1 MTELFITDTIIE
13 DYKRNL
19 KLEEKSA
26 NTIEKYIR
34 DVKAFREYAKNQS
47 IIKELVIEYKEK
59 LISDEYA
66 VRSINSIIASLNS
79 FFSFANLEGL
89 KLKTIKEQRQIFC
102 PEEKELTKEEYN
114 RLLNAAESN
123 GNKRLNLILQT
134 ICGTG
139 IRVSELQFIT
149 VEAARRG
156 EAVVTCK
163 GSIAASYGTEITDFP
178 LDNRSHKVI
187 KEKGEWHICGY

>member
-79 FFSFANLEGL
+79 FFSCIMDMERNSLWPTATITQSAFGILSHATRSTPYSCFA
-89 KLKTIKEQRQIFC
+89 TVTSAQASV
-102 PEEKELTKEEYN
+102 T
-114 RLLNAAESN
+114 
-123 GNKRLNLILQT
+123 
-134 ICGTG
+134 TG
-139 IRVSELQFIT
+139 
-149 VEAARRG
+149 
-156 EAVVTCK
+156 
-163 GSIAASYGTEITDFP
+163 
-178 LDNRSHKVI
+178 
-187 KEKGEWHICGY
+187 